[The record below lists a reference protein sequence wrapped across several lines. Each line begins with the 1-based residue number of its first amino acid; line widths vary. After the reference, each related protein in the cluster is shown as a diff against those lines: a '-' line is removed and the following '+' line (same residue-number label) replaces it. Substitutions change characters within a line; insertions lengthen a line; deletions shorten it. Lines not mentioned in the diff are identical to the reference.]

1 MGSIVSLENAN
12 SFLKDHKKEYIFY
25 APKLFPG
32 TGMYTDTDIVRYGE
46 IDCFEEIVWD
56 QKSDYSFKEILL
68 PISQT
73 LFYFTEDK
81 VMMPNVSAKK
91 PVIFMRSCDIHAL
104 KRLDQIYLDNSF
116 EDPFY
121 KALREKLIVVLMGCS
136 KSFDTCFCV
145 SMNTNTTED
154 YDVYVKVE
162 DGQVIF
168 DEKKEETPEFVSENA
183 YKVNV
188 PENIPASI
196 KQSKMWEEYNS
207 RCISCGRCNF
217 ACPTCT
223 CFTMQDI
230 YYADNVNVGERRRV
244 WASCEVDDFDTIA
257 GGIKFRKTK
266 GDRMRYRV
274 MHKVSDHKKRFG
286 VHMCV
291 GCGRCDSI
299 CPEYISFSNC
309 INKLEEA
316 IKEVEN
322 HE

>member
-1 MGSIVSLENAN
+1 MGFVLSLEQAN
-12 SFLKDHKKEYIFY
+12 SFLRTHKDEFAFY
-25 APKLFPG
+25 APKLYPG
-32 TGMYTDTDIVRYGE
+32 TGTFTDTDIVRYGE
-46 IDCFEEIVWD
+46 IEKFDEIVFD
-56 QKSDYSFKEILL
+56 KKSDYSFKEIIL

-81 VMMPNVSAKK
+81 VTVPNKDARK

-104 KRLDQIYLDNSF
+104 KRMDQIYLQNKF

-121 KALREKLIVVLMGCS
+121 KALRENLIVVLMGCPS
-136 KSFDTCFCV
+136 SFDTCFCV
-145 SMNTNTTED
+145 SMGTNTTDE
-154 YDVYVKVE
+154 YDVYIKV
-162 DGQVIF
+162 DGDKVIV
-168 DEKKEETPEFVSENA
+168 DEKKEIKPEFVSENA
-183 YKVNV
+183 YKVHV
-188 PENIPASI
+188 PENIPSSI
-196 KQSKMWEEYNS
+196 KQSKIWEEYNS

-230 YYADNVNVGERRRV
+230 FYSDNAKVGERRRV

-291 GCGRCDSI
+291 GCGRCDAI
-299 CPEYISFSNC
+299 CPEYISFANC
-309 INKLEEA
+309 INKLEDA
-316 IKEVEN
+316 IKEVEGN
-322 HE
+322 E

>member
-104 KRLDQIYLDNSF
+104 KRLDQIYLENSF

-230 YYADNVNVGERRRV
+230 YYADNANVGERRRV